1 MLDAVVAGDLEAA
14 FTWSGYA
21 AAKAPVFG
29 VFATVPFGPGPEDMT
44 SWMLEGDGSRIHR
57 EAYEKLGVTGIPC
70 GIQGAKGGGWFR
82 GDLNTVEDFKG
93 SACASAAIAG
103 EIVSRLGATLV
114 PLPAGEFFY
123 QLQQGKVDGGE
134 MSTPAIDAALG
145 FDKLGLPYYMPGWQQ
160 PSAVLDFLMR
170 KDKWEALPAAMRA
183 QIETA
188 CRANIAWMLSRSP
201 HMQGL
206 ALEKL
211 KASGVVI
218 KQWSP
223 EIMKAFRTNSERSGA
238 STGAERATSDPGLLP
253 RALAPDQK
261 RLHRAQ
267 RRRAGATTVRALP
280 LRMAWFSNGLAGLH
294 GSGQFGPDMTILSSQ
309 VDTRSD
315 TFKRNAEAM
324 RGLVDD
330 LRRRTD
336 QVRLGGGE
344 ESRKRHVAR
353 GKLLPRERV
362 RALLDPGSPFLELS
376 PLAALDMYDNEAPG
390 SGVITGVGRV
400 SGVGWSHS
408 VDVSCRRG
416 NCRVGIAGCGLLESG
431 LSVLRLFGFT
441 VLLCLGVVISLARA
455 GERCVHR
462 KSGAWYAITFRCPS
476 AEVSHL
482 TTF

>member
-1 MLDAVVAGDLEAA
+1 VRRKKLIALAIVAAALAATSIAVAGDKDKPADKPADLGPAPGRIIAMQTAFNPALPGSGEGVRVFTRTVKHMSGGALAIKIIEPGRVAPSADMLDAVVAGDLEAA

-82 GDLNTVEDFKG
+82 SDLNTVEDFKG
-93 SACASAAIAG
+93 QRLRFGRYAG

-114 PLPAGEFFY
+114 PLPPGEFFY

-145 FDKLGLPYYMPGWQQ
+145 FDKLGLPYYVPGWQQ

-170 KDKWEALPAAMRA
+170 HDKWEALPATMRA

-223 EIMKAFRTNSERSGA
+223 EIMKAFRSNADIVIKEQA
-238 STGAERATSDPGLLP
+238 DHDPDFAA
-253 RALAPDQK
+253 ALANQRAFIRQNISWRTLS
-261 RLHRAQ
+261 RL
-267 RRRAGATTVRALP
+267 P
-280 LRMAWFSNGLAGLH
+280 
-294 GSGQFGPDMTILSSQ
+294 
-309 VDTRSD
+309 
-315 TFKRNAEAM
+315 
-324 RGLVDD
+324 
-330 LRRRTD
+330 
-336 QVRLGGGE
+336 
-344 ESRKRHVAR
+344 
-353 GKLLPRERV
+353 
-362 RALLDPGSPFLELS
+362 
-376 PLAALDMYDNEAPG
+376 
-390 SGVITGVGRV
+390 
-400 SGVGWSHS
+400 
-408 VDVSCRRG
+408 
-416 NCRVGIAGCGLLESG
+416 
-431 LSVLRLFGFT
+431 
-441 VLLCLGVVISLARA
+441 
-455 GERCVHR
+455 
-462 KSGAWYAITFRCPS
+462 
-476 AEVSHL
+476 
-482 TTF
+482 

>member
-1 MLDAVVAGDLEAA
+1 VRRKKLIALAIVAAALAATSIAVAGDKDKPADKPADLGPGPGRIIAMQTAFNPALPGSGEGVRVFTRTVKHMSGGALAIKIIEPGRIAPSADMLDAVVAGDLEAA

-82 GDLNTVEDFKG
+82 SDLNTVEDFKG
-93 SACASAAIAG
+93 QRLRFGRYAG

-114 PLPAGEFFY
+114 PLPPGEFFY

-145 FDKLGLPYYMPGWQQ
+145 FDKLGLPYYVPGWQQ

-170 KDKWEALPAAMRA
+170 HDKWEALPATMRA

-223 EIMKAFRTNSERSGA
+223 EIMKAFRSNADIVIKEQA
-238 STGAERATSDPGLLP
+238 DHDPDFAA
-253 RALAPDQK
+253 ALANQ
-261 RLHRAQ
+261 RAFIGKNISWRTLSQ
-267 RRRAGATTVRALP
+267 LP
-280 LRMAWFSNGLAGLH
+280 
-294 GSGQFGPDMTILSSQ
+294 
-309 VDTRSD
+309 
-315 TFKRNAEAM
+315 
-324 RGLVDD
+324 
-330 LRRRTD
+330 
-336 QVRLGGGE
+336 
-344 ESRKRHVAR
+344 
-353 GKLLPRERV
+353 
-362 RALLDPGSPFLELS
+362 
-376 PLAALDMYDNEAPG
+376 
-390 SGVITGVGRV
+390 
-400 SGVGWSHS
+400 
-408 VDVSCRRG
+408 
-416 NCRVGIAGCGLLESG
+416 
-431 LSVLRLFGFT
+431 
-441 VLLCLGVVISLARA
+441 
-455 GERCVHR
+455 
-462 KSGAWYAITFRCPS
+462 
-476 AEVSHL
+476 
-482 TTF
+482 